1 MVKKTCQR
9 KISESFFCKAFCVL
23 AMIMFGILVYHS
35 LGITG
40 ENSGE
45 LTDEHIYFR
54 HNSVVLNLIA
64 LSLAFVLL
72 SFYGRLA
79 KYFNTKKRRNVLL
92 AVVSILAVLFAAYWI
107 ATTKTAP
114 WGDPGYILAYA
125 RQFQEGNYS
134 AFEPGEYLAVYP
146 QQLGLITLLRL
157 FHVLFGENDY
167 KAFCYF
173 TAILLPLIILS
184 GLKIVRY
191 LVKDNARAELFYILF
206 VFTCFPMYGYTP
218 FVYSDLCSLE
228 IGMFSVWAF
237 LSCLERTRGGKL
249 IWLGA
254 TTGIAFLLRS
264 NIIIMII
271 ALWIVLAV
279 KLICDPAKRR
289 SALAMGI
296 AMAAGLVLFHAGLDF
311 AYRDVKDKEADALPA
326 ITFVV
331 MGLNDDYGYSGWDNF
346 YGINLFAECEND
358 ARLTTEHATEDL
370 KAYISL
376 FGGNPEYMVDFFV
389 RKMNAQWNAPM
400 YQCIVSNN
408 HVVGTQGKLAASI
421 YEKGFSYRVVNT
433 YMKIFQM
440 ILYVSVLCLL
450 SVKYRN
456 WMCID
461 KYALLIAV
469 FGGFLFSL
477 IWEAK
482 TRYIF
487 PYLLMMLPYM
497 AAGVNEIV
505 KLLESKIPFL
515 AKTGDME

>member
-1 MVKKTCQR
+1 MLKKACQR
-9 KISESFFCKAFCVL
+9 KITENFFCKVFCIL

-54 HNSVVLNLIA
+54 HNSVVLNLIV
-64 LSLAFVLL
+64 LSLAFILL
-72 SFYGRLA
+72 SFYGQLK
-79 KYFNTKKRRNVLL
+79 KYFHTKKRRNVLL
-92 AVVSILAVLFAAYWI
+92 AVVCIFAVLFAVYWI

-134 AFEPGEYLAVYP
+134 AFGPGEYLAVYP
-146 QQLGLITLLRL
+146 QQLGLITVLR
-157 FHVLFGENDY
+157 FFNRLFGENDY
-167 KAFCYF
+167 KAFSYF
-173 TAILLPLIILS
+173 TAMMLPLIILS
-184 GLKIVRY
+184 GMKIVRY
-191 LVKDNARAELFYILF
+191 LVKDNASAELFYILF

-218 FVYSDLCSLE
+218 FIYSDLCSLE

-237 LSCLERTRGGKL
+237 LSCLERLRGGKL
-249 IWLGA
+249 IWLGM

-279 KLICDPAKRR
+279 KLICDSTKRR

-296 AMAAGLVLFHAGLDF
+296 AMIAGLMLFYAGLNF
-311 AYRDVKDKEADALPA
+311 AYRDVKDKNADALPA
-326 ITFVV
+326 MAFIV
-331 MGLNDDYGYSGWDNF
+331 MGLNDDYGYSGWHNF
-346 YGINLFAECEND
+346 YGVNLFAECEND
-358 ARLTTEHATEDL
+358 ARLTTEYAKEDL

-408 HVVGTQGKLAASI
+408 HVVGTQGKLASSI
-421 YEKGFSYRVVNT
+421 YEKGYWYRLVNS

-440 ILYVSVLCLL
+440 ILYASILCLL
-450 SVKYRN
+450 IVRHKD
-456 WMCID
+456 WMSID
-461 KYALLIAV
+461 KYVLLIAV

-497 AAGVNEIV
+497 AVGADVIV
-505 KLLESKIPFL
+505 RFLESKITFL
-515 AKTGDME
+515 AKTADME